1 MKSASAEPGPRPTSC
16 QPSASI
22 FAVSRLCLSSER
34 ITSSVKSSMPQSVW
48 WTTNHSSVP
57 SSLWEITSEWM
68 ASSLAAGVADH
79 VGVTFLEAGEFGGV
93 EPRIHAGQ
101 NCEAPTGRQ
110 RKLALV
116 AKIAGIGF
124 IGSKDFVKNFRHD
137 ALLRAGS
144 EAGCEIDARQ
154 RAPRRSSSALR
165 VWQKRSRRASNRL
178 ARKALPR
185 DKTV

>member
-57 SSLWEITSEWM
+57 SSLWEITSERM
-68 ASSLAAGVADH
+68 ASSLARPPALRITWASPSLRPANLAGSSRASMQVRIAKRR
-79 VGVTFLEAGEFGGV
+79 AGGKG
-93 EPRIHAGQ
+93 
-101 NCEAPTGRQ
+101 
-110 RKLALV
+110 KLALL
-116 AKIAGIGF
+116 AEIPGIGR
-124 IGSKDFVKNFRHD
+124 IRCKDFCVNFRHD
-137 ALLRAGS
+137 ALLKAGVRSRMRGRRAS
-144 EAGCEIDARQ
+144 ACVA
-154 RAPRRSSSALR
+154 RSSSALR

-185 DKTV
+185 

>member
-1 MKSASAEPGPRPTSC
+1 
-16 QPSASI
+16 
-22 FAVSRLCLSSER
+22 
-34 ITSSVKSSMPQSVW
+34 
-48 WTTNHSSVP
+48 
-57 SSLWEITSEWM
+57 M

-101 NCEAPTGRQ
+101 NCEAATWRQ

-116 AKIAGIGF
+116 A
-124 IGSKDFVKNFRHD
+124 SKDFVKNFRHD
-137 ALLRAGS
+137 ALLEAGS